1 MSETE
6 VDSKLSV
13 IQKMWQRFL
22 YRDAILLEAQRQKE
36 QFNKTSEWANAFAT
50 LIDDDD
56 AFSTLIEVSSATF
69 AVSYI
74 LSVLMLLCPDSSKCG
89 GCKNVF
95 EYERIS

>member
-13 IQKMWQRFL
+13 IQKMWPRFL

-36 QFNKTSEWANAFAT
+36 QFNKTSEWANAFGI

-56 AFSTLIEVSSATF
+56 AFSTLIEVSSADF
-69 AVSYI
+69 AVSTCVCVSMPKKTAI
-74 LSVLMLLCPDSSKCG
+74 
-89 GCKNVF
+89 
-95 EYERIS
+95 